1 MDATA
6 CACVPPLAEP
16 VTESLAT
23 AGIGALALD
32 GAALGGEATLLVDA
46 IGELLVVG
54 LERLADVAVCE
65 VHESDPFERCGAGV
79 PAA

>member
-1 MDATA
+1 MRRPARA
-6 CACVPPLAEP
+6 CRH
-16 VTESLAT
+16 SLNRLPSPWRRPAS
-23 AGIGALALD
+23 ARSPSI

-46 IGELLVVG
+46 IRELLVVG
-54 LERLADVAVCE
+54 LERLAEVAVCE